1 MERENSNISHSPKK
15 DNEVSF
21 SENDHP
27 KRKLNSQ
34 HKDTSPSKS
43 IDYQVKKSVENDY
56 MEESVSYFKSASSDL
71 SLLDDKKLFTT
82 LVQKGIINETQ
93 KSFSQYELIKI
104 ISKTLIFN
112 SRNKDE
118 DIIILQ
124 NQYEELKSK
133 NQTLENSQLK
143 CKKLE
148 KEIEHLK
155 EKHSHSTPNRE
166 KSSSL
171 LMKKYRD
178 DIEEIHRIT
187 NEFYENYLNLEVDDD
202 T

>member
-1 MERENSNISHSPKK
+1 MEKENSNISHSPKK

-21 SENDHP
+21 SENDNP
-27 KRKLNSQ
+27 KRTLNSQ
-34 HKDTSPSKS
+34 HKYTSPSK
-43 IDYQVKKSVENDY
+43 
-56 MEESVSYFKSASSDL
+56 ESGSYFKSASSDL

-133 NQTLENSQLK
+133 NQTLEHSHLK

-148 KEIEHLK
+148 KEIERLK

-166 KSSSL
+166 KSSSC